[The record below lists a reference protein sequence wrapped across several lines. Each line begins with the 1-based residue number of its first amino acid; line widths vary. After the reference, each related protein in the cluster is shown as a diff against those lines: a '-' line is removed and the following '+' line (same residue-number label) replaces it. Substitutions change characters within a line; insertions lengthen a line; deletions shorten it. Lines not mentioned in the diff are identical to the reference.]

1 MWLIGG
7 LCSILALLLVIQ
19 SSSSSTDEHA
29 ASVADR
35 QKRHSALSQAA
46 KAMKKITK
54 SGIKL
59 IDKKNIAR

>member
-1 MWLIGG
+1 M
-7 LCSILALLLVIQ
+7 LALLLVILSS

-29 ASVADR
+29 AAIADR

>member
-19 SSSSSTDEHA
+19 SSSSTDEHA
-29 ASVADR
+29 AAIADR

-54 SGIKL
+54 SRIKL

>member
-29 ASVADR
+29 AAIADR